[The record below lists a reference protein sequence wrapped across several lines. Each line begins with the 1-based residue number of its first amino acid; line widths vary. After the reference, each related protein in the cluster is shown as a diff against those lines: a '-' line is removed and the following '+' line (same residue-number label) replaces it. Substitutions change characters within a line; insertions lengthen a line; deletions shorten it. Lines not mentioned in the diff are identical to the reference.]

1 MGYTEIGVDAIADTG
16 LIPNIS
22 PDGMQGWLASLGEP
36 PPGPAGDLAELLVT
50 RYDPLKMLAL
60 ANVELLQQARATAYG
75 LAWIGA
81 LYLMHALL
89 MPDIPGLA
97 ALRAIIDAFG
107 AGPILLQTSRGPQRR
122 LGPEPTWGT
131 C

>member
-1 MGYTEIGVDAIADTG
+1 MFLMPWIRSLRSCPLSGRLIA
-16 LIPNIS
+16 
-22 PDGMQGWLASLGEP
+22 
-36 PPGPAGDLAELLVT
+36 LL
-50 RYDPLKMLAL
+50 RPS
-60 ANVELLQQARATAYG
+60 